1 MKKTVIATLIASSAV
16 NSFANNET
24 ALDEITVTA
33 IRAEM
38 NPFSTPASVDVIEGE
53 DVRQKSGMNIS
64 LSEALQGIAGLIA
77 VDRHN
82 YAQDINL
89 STRGSRMGVRGIRLY
104 VDGIPAT
111 MPDGQGVTSHIDLN
125 SLRRI
130 EMLKG
135 PFSSLYGN
143 SSAGTILVHSQ
154 KGQNPPS
161 IETSVDGGSNST
173 WHYGLKAQGGG
184 DNKYMPSY
192 VLSVNRFT
200 TKGERDHSAARKNQV
215 NFKADWTTENQAEVG
230 ITFNY
235 SDIKAQDPGA
245 LSYEQWKENRNQVAM
260 NLEMF
265 NARKNVRQTQLGLSY
280 RQKLDEKNRLNLTAY
295 LGERRLEQYLPIP
308 RITQIRN
315 AGHAGGVIDFTRY
328 YAGTDVHLQHDFT
341 NNFNVITGVAFDYMQ
356 DKRKGYE
363 NFNGTING
371 IKGALRRDETNKI
384 YNLDPYV
391 QAQWV
396 FLPNWSFHSGLRH
409 STTTFKSKDHYL
421 RNGDDSGHKK
431 DEKWLPSIGLSWQG
445 LADTN
450 LYASYSRGFE
460 TGTFLELSYRP
471 DGQSGLNFDLK
482 PLTTDNYEIGLKR
495 GLGDGM
501 LTMAL
506 YRTDSKDDIVS
517 AGTMGGRATF
527 RNAGKTRRQ
536 GAEMAWNGTL
546 WQDLKMQLSYTLVD
560 ARFRQTV
567 GTNITQGNRIAGVA
581 KHNAYASLGWHD
593 QKGWRIG
600 ADARYHGK
608 VAVNNAN
615 SEYAPSYTVVGAYA
629 GYLWEKGNW
638 QIDHHLRV
646 NNLFDKDYA
655 NVVINDASGRYYE
668 PALKRNFNIGMNVK
682 YAF

>member
-38 NPFSTPASVDVIEGE
+38 TPFSTPASVDVIEGE

-64 LSEALQGIAGLIA
+64 LSEALQGIAGLVA

-125 SLRRI
+125 SLSRI

-184 DNKYMPSY
+184 DNKYMPAY

-200 TKGERDHSAARKNQV
+200 IQGERDHSAARKNQV

-230 ITFNY
+230 ITFNH

-280 RQKLDEKNRLNLTAY
+280 RQKLDEKTA
-295 LGERRLEQYLPIP
+295 
-308 RITQIRN
+308 
-315 AGHAGGVIDFTRY
+315 
-328 YAGTDVHLQHDFT
+328 
-341 NNFNVITGVAFDYMQ
+341 
-356 DKRKGYE
+356 
-363 NFNGTING
+363 
-371 IKGALRRDETNKI
+371 
-384 YNLDPYV
+384 
-391 QAQWV
+391 
-396 FLPNWSFHSGLRH
+396 
-409 STTTFKSKDHYL
+409 
-421 RNGDDSGHKK
+421 
-431 DEKWLPSIGLSWQG
+431 
-445 LADTN
+445 
-450 LYASYSRGFE
+450 
-460 TGTFLELSYRP
+460 
-471 DGQSGLNFDLK
+471 
-482 PLTTDNYEIGLKR
+482 
-495 GLGDGM
+495 
-501 LTMAL
+501 
-506 YRTDSKDDIVS
+506 
-517 AGTMGGRATF
+517 
-527 RNAGKTRRQ
+527 
-536 GAEMAWNGTL
+536 
-546 WQDLKMQLSYTLVD
+546 
-560 ARFRQTV
+560 
-567 GTNITQGNRIAGVA
+567 
-581 KHNAYASLGWHD
+581 
-593 QKGWRIG
+593 
-600 ADARYHGK
+600 
-608 VAVNNAN
+608 
-615 SEYAPSYTVVGAYA
+615 
-629 GYLWEKGNW
+629 
-638 QIDHHLRV
+638 
-646 NNLFDKDYA
+646 
-655 NVVINDASGRYYE
+655 
-668 PALKRNFNIGMNVK
+668 
-682 YAF
+682 